1 MNSIILAQYTL
12 VNNGMDIN
20 DCNGQRKSVGD
31 WGGKDPDTKLKMCA
45 EAVSA
50 DSSCGN
56 SFFFE
61 SDIGACFCEG
71 KGATCKRYN
80 DNYIDEYIL
89 ERGTKINQIFHT
101 TTVQIIYIYI
111 CIHEYIYT

>member
-56 SFFFE
+56 SFFFR
-61 SDIGACFCEG
+61 SDKGRCFCEG
-71 KGATCKRYN
+71 KGAICRREA
-80 DNYIDEYIL
+80 DSRIDEYIL
-89 ERGTKINQIFHT
+89 ESGTKNDKIFNT
-101 TTVQIIYIYI
+101 ISLYRL
-111 CIHEYIYT
+111 